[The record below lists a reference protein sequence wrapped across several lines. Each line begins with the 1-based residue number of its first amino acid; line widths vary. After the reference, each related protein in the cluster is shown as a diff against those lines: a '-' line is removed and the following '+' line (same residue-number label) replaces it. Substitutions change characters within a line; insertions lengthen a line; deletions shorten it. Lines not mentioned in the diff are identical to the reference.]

1 MQQLDIEET
10 AKVIFFNPEITHE
23 ILDGINENHIFVD
36 KQIEDR
42 ISLYK
47 TQMLGEIDNP
57 EYLVYLEENIAMLE
71 NLLNELQKS
80 HL

>member
-10 AKVIFFNPEITHE
+10 AKVIFFNPEITAE
-23 ILDGINENHIFVD
+23 VLSGINKSHIFVD

-57 EYLVYLEENIAMLE
+57 QYLSYLEENIAMLE